1 MDRNDL
7 TQYYWKHYLLLEK
20 RLLKTSRYIEIDKDN
35 FKAFSSEYLMLIEAI
50 GAELDHFFKIYC
62 NLATSSRWSI
72 HDYANSILVSY
83 PDIVNQKI
91 FVLETDISLTPFQG
105 WNLQQPSQS
114 LLCWN
119 NYINLKHNRSG
130 YFKEANLFNTLN
142 ILSALCL
149 LEMKEFMNIWDNTPN
164 NQGIPNSP
172 RTGSKLFLLENWNS
186 NWIEAGKIEGI
197 ILGSSNNNP

>member
-20 RLLKTSRYIEIDKDN
+20 RLLKTSRYVEIDKDN

-72 HDYANSILVSY
+72 QDYANSILVSY

-91 FVLETDISLTPFQG
+91 YVLDTDISLGSVQ
-105 WNLQQPSQS
+105 
-114 LLCWN
+114 
-119 NYINLKHNRSG
+119 NYAHI
-130 YFKEANLFNTLN
+130 
-142 ILSALCL
+142 
-149 LEMKEFMNIWDNTPN
+149 
-164 NQGIPNSP
+164 
-172 RTGSKLFLLENWNS
+172 
-186 NWIEAGKIEGI
+186 
-197 ILGSSNNNP
+197 